1 MPRNRAAQTPTLLH
15 RWIFCA
21 DLCPHRTVGAGQAH
35 TAKGKVTHVKKK
47 ILAALAVVP
56 LVALLAGCAAA
67 AGGGSTTAD
76 GADTVVK
83 IGVVNAGDA
92 YWADYTKAAA
102 DEGITVKIVSFADY
116 PQPNPALTEG
126 EIDLNQ
132 FQHIVYLADYN
143 VSAKQD
149 LTPIGSTAIYPLGL
163 YSTKVKDVAEIK
175 KGDTVAVPN
184 DNSNQARA
192 LLILQS
198 AKLITLK
205 SGGSIFSDL
214 TDIDTAKSKVDV
226 KALEASLIPTSLP
239 DVAAAVIN
247 SDFVAKAGLS
257 LDDAIAKDD
266 PSDPNALPYVNVFAA
281 RAEDKDN
288 KTYQK
293 LVEIYQNTKAV
304 QDGVLKVSGGTAVLL
319 KTPVADLEASLAKV
333 EKDTAAQ
340 K

>member
-1 MPRNRAAQTPTLLH
+1 
-15 RWIFCA
+15 
-21 DLCPHRTVGAGQAH
+21 
-35 TAKGKVTHVKKK
+35 VKKK
-47 ILAALAVVP
+47 IWAALAVVP
-56 LVALLAGCAAA
+56 LVALLAGCAAV
-67 AGGGSTTAD
+67 AGGGSAEKTDSAD
-76 GADTVVK
+76 KVVK

-102 DEGITVKIVSFADY
+102 AEGITVKIVSFSDY

-126 EIDLNQ
+126 EVDLNQ

-163 YSTKVKDVAEIK
+163 YSSKVKNVAEIK

-214 TDIDTAKSKVDV
+214 TDIDTAKSKVEV

-247 SDFVAKAGLS
+247 NDFVAKAGLS

-266 PSDPNALPYVNVFAA
+266 PSDPNALPYVNIFAA
-281 RAEDKDN
+281 RAKDKDN

-333 EKDTAAQ
+333 EKDTAAH
-340 K
+340 KK

>member
-1 MPRNRAAQTPTLLH
+1 MN
-15 RWIFCA
+15 
-21 DLCPHRTVGAGQAH
+21 
-35 TAKGKVTHVKKK
+35 KKL
-47 ILAALAVVP
+47 LAALAVVP
-56 LVALLAGCAAA
+56 LIALLAGCAGASGA
-67 AGGGSTTAD
+67 SAGSESSAD
-76 GADTVVK
+76 KVVK

-102 DEGITVKIVSFADY
+102 DEGITVKIVSFSDY

-143 VSAKQD
+143 VAAKQD

-163 YSTKVKDVAEIK
+163 YSSNVTDVAEIA
-175 KGDTVAVPN
+175 KGDTVVVPN

-214 TDIDTAKSKVDV
+214 SDIDTDKSKVQV
-226 KALEASLIPTSLP
+226 KALEAALIPTSLP

-247 SDFVAKAGLS
+247 NDFVAKAGLT

-281 RAEDKDN
+281 RAKDKGN

-293 LVEIYQNTKAV
+293 LVEIYQNSKAV